1 MLTRQSVS
9 KLPFG
14 STPPGS
20 GPSWPLPLS
29 LSPLLS
35 LTGIKAHTVTAL
47 RAPTKNPCLQKEL
60 QLPPRQAWAEWESL
74 ECAWEAQAGRGHPP
88 KSGIKGLCVRLMRAA
103 LYGSSF
109 AFPSDFP
116 SFLRGALYSAEQ
128 QIETEEKV
136 NKAQS
141 LHWSSCL
148 QLTCQQHG
156 CRTDWSENRKL
167 TKEDNSAAQE
177 SLFVAAPAQKAV

>member
-29 LSPLLS
+29 LLPLLS

-60 QLPPRQAWAEWESL
+60 QLPPRQAWVEWEPL
-74 ECAWEAQAGRGHPP
+74 ECAWEAQPGRGHPP
-88 KSGIKGLCVRLMRAA
+88 KSRIKGLCFWLTRA
-103 LYGSSF
+103 LCGLSV
-109 AFPSDFP
+109 AFTSDFP
-116 SFLRGALYSAEQ
+116 SFLRRPLYSAEQ
-128 QIETEEKV
+128 LRNIKIQTKVSWKKV
-136 NKAQS
+136 NRTQS
-141 LHWSSCL
+141 LGPHWSSCL
-148 QLTCQQHG
+148 QLTCQ
-156 CRTDWSENRKL
+156 
-167 TKEDNSAAQE
+167 
-177 SLFVAAPAQKAV
+177 